1 MFIYY
6 FFSCLL
12 ELGGITLSTLNVIIN
27 SSTQVQSPRS
37 RRAPL
42 GVKARRRVTL
52 GVDDRWVAP
61 RKEGWCPVRTDVCPG
76 RAVEGG
82 AATLSVLWPHAGA
95 GSPQPTTPSHP
106 PLGKAARPSARPL
119 PKSTG
124 FVHCAFSQQRQDL
137 CPPHA

>member
-1 MFIYY
+1 M
-6 FFSCLL
+6 SG
-12 ELGGITLSTLNVIIN
+12 EDG
-27 SSTQVQSPRS
+27 
-37 RRAPL
+37 
-42 GVKARRRVTL
+42 
-52 GVDDRWVAP
+52 
-61 RKEGWCPVRTDVCPG
+61 VCPG

-82 AATLSVLWPHAGA
+82 ATTLSVLWPHAGA
-95 GSPQPTTPSHP
+95 GSPQPATPSHP